1 MSHIEVQEINK
12 LSMKHFVE
20 FINTANEEIGA
31 KLIASDAQF
40 YVPGRPEPVC
50 GLAGYMEIIHMMRAG
65 FPDIQWVLEEQIA
78 EDDKIAARFTMRG
91 THQGAFFGVPPTGKT
106 IAVQAMNIYRFA
118 DGKIVEERGLPDL
131 LSLLMQIGVMPN

>member
-1 MSHIEVQEINK
+1 MSHTEVQETNK
-12 LSMKHFVE
+12 LSMKYFVE

-31 KLIASDAQF
+31 KLIAPDAQF

-50 GLAGYMEIIHMMRAG
+50 GLAGYMEIIHMIRAG
-65 FPDIQWVLEEQIA
+65 FPDTQWVLEEQIA

-91 THQGAFFGVPPTGKT
+91 SHQGAFLGVPPTGKN

>member
-1 MSHIEVQEINK
+1 MSHTEVQETNK

-31 KLIASDAQF
+31 KLIAPNAQF

-50 GLAGYMEIIHMMRAG
+50 GLAGYMEIIHMMRGG

-91 THQGAFFGVPPTGKT
+91 SHQGSFFGVPPTGKN

-118 DGKIVEERGLPDL
+118 DGRIVEERGLPDL
-131 LSLLMQIGVMPN
+131 LSLLMQIGAMPN